1 MRSNCILSPRSY
13 PKSLRPQ
20 AGFWPSDDDDA
31 GNGDDESD
39 DDENENVG
47 M

>member
-1 MRSNCILSPRSY
+1 MRSNCIPSQRSY
-13 PKSLRPQ
+13 PKYLRPK

-31 GNGDDESD
+31 GNGDEKSD
-39 DDENENVG
+39 YDENENVG